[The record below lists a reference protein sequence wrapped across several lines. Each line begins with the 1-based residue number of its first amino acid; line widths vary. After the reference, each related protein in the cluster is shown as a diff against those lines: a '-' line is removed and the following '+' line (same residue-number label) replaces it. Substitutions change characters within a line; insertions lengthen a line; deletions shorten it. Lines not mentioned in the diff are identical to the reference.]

1 MIYAYAIGD
10 AGVRLP
16 QRRGLGGA
24 RLRELVSGQL
34 AVVYSRHRNLRP
46 RPSPDLVLA
55 HERVV
60 ESLMDRRPLLPL
72 RFGTM
77 LAGEDELAAAVAA
90 RHDEL
95 GRALDNVRGRVE
107 LGLRVVPRPTPEPRP
122 RAEPSDR
129 RSGRAYLLA
138 RAAEHRRIGQVVR
151 DVHLPLAGLAAASSV
166 RERPQAPAMLVAS
179 YLVERDRVAEFR
191 RQAVT
196 LAARHDDLLFHV
208 TGPWPPYNF
217 TTGPGGS

>member
-16 QRRGLGGA
+16 PRPGLGGA
-24 RLRELVSGQL
+24 RLRELTSGRL
-34 AVVYSRHRNLRP
+34 VVVYSRHRSLRP

-77 LAGEDELAAAVAA
+77 LAGEDELAAAVTA

-95 GRALDNVRGRVE
+95 GQALDHVRGRVE
-107 LGLRVVPRPTPEPRP
+107 MGLRVVSPADPEPRP
-122 RAEPSDR
+122 RAGSSGGH
-129 RSGRAYLLA
+129 SGRSYLMA
-138 RAAEHRRIGQVVR
+138 RAAEHRRIGRLVR
-151 DVHLPLAGLAAASSV
+151 EVHRPLAELAAAGSV
-166 RERPQAPAMLVAS
+166 RERPQPPAVLVAA
-179 YLVERDRVAEFR
+179 YLVDRDRVADFR
-191 RQAVT
+191 TRAAT
-196 LAARHDDLLFHV
+196 LAAGHDDLQFHV

-217 TTGPGGS
+217 TTGPES